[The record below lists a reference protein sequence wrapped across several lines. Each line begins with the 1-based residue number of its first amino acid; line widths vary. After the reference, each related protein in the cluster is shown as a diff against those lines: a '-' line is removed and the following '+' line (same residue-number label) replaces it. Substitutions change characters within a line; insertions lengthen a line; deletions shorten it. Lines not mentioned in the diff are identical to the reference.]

1 MAFADGMRRV
11 REVVIARNRAVFHAA
26 VFKAHE
32 SITVGSSLTDSP
44 GQPVLYGALRQ
55 SYQIEILSPTQARIA
70 SNKKYARSIEDGVS
84 YAHGGV
90 PLTIRSKVG
99 GTHSIEK
106 TALNFD
112 RIVADAIRRVGGG
125 AAAGEEAS
133 A

>member
-11 REVVIARNRAVFHAA
+11 REVVVARNRAVFHAS

-32 SITVGSSLTDSP
+32 SITVGSSLTDAP
-44 GQPVLYGALRQ
+44 GQPKLHGALRQ